1 MTLLIPSILAT
12 SAAGPAH
19 LGPATIQ
26 EMSPPIFLAA
36 VTACLVLCT
45 GKSLSESLLFAEHG
59 ENMLCAEIVLNVKKN
74 SEHVLSLEFLCIELV
89 IQ

>member
-36 VTACLVLCT
+36 VTACLVLCSKFSPLCSAT
-45 GKSLSESLLFAEHG
+45 IKVEWFRAHCDSETDT
-59 ENMLCAEIVLNVKKN
+59 
-74 SEHVLSLEFLCIELV
+74 
-89 IQ
+89 